1 METIVKTINEKDG
14 EKRKLVQIVKR
25 DSDGRISHYEIP
37 NYTLRNEF
45 ETESERKFHGLL
57 INIINKIKEENHD
70 IKHIQISAQ
79 VAINRII
86 DINNKRNGELY
97 EEIRDKSI
105 DYVLYDL
112 NNGEIKCCIEL
123 NGKEHDMDPEKK
135 QRDILV
141 KKMFQGII
149 PLIPIPLEE
158 AFDKEK
164 LYIQIKNI
172 LETTKPTD

>member
-1 METIVKTINEKDG
+1 METISQTITDKDG
-14 EKRKLVQIVKR
+14 RRELVQIPIA
-25 DSDGRISHYEIP
+25 DEDGRIKYYVIP
-37 NYTLRNEF
+37 NYTVRKEF
-45 ETESERKFHGLL
+45 ETASERRFHGLL
-57 INIINKIKEENHD
+57 IKIINKIKEENHN

-86 DINNKRNGELY
+86 DINNKRNGDLR

-105 DYVLYDL
+105 DYVIYDL

-123 NGKEHDMDPEKK
+123 NGKEHDIDPKTR

-141 KKMFQGII
+141 HKMFKGLI

-158 AFDKEK
+158 AFNEET
-164 LYIQIKNI
+164 LYRQIKEA
-172 LETTKPTD
+172 LETTKPID